1 MSVNRKEFRQ
11 HRFQPPR
18 GACDLL
24 LIRHG
29 ESAAF
34 VEGSDFP
41 MKDGHGDPA
50 LHPNGEAQAIA
61 VGAYLKSWPI
71 SAIYVTP
78 LQRTNQT
85 AAPLAQHLGL
95 TPVEIADLREV
106 CLGDWDGGLYRK
118 KVAEQHP
125 LFLKSKASQEWGI
138 IPNAETNLE
147 VKTRVRRGLMQIAKA
162 HPDQTVAVFV
172 HGGVIGAALSL
183 ATGADAFSFLGTNNG
198 AISRVVID
206 GERMIVRGFNDTHHL
221 PEPS

>member
-11 HRFQPPR
+11 HDFSRR
-18 GACDLL
+18 GGLVIFFYL
-24 LIRHG
+24 M
-29 ESAAF
+29 EKAAF

-50 LHPNGEAQAIA
+50 LHPMEKRRHCCGGLPQVLADIRNICDTAE
-61 VGAYLKSWPI
+61 
-71 SAIYVTP
+71 
-78 LQRTNQT
+78 RTHQT

-147 VKTRVRRGLMQIAKA
+147 VKTRVRRGLMQITKA

-172 HGGVIGAALSL
+172 HGGVIGAALFWQRGRL
-183 ATGADAFSFLGTNNG
+183 SFLGSNNG